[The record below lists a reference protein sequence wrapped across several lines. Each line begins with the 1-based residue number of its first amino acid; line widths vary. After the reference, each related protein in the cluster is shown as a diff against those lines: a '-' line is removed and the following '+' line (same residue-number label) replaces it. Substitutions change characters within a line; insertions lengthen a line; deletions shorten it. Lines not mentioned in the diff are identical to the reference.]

1 MIKNMVNVS
10 LKASEVYLITMN
22 VNAVLDKRTDY
33 WKKDMLSMLKK
44 FKKLRVSIATKKY
57 IQQTI
62 TKLEK

>member
-1 MIKNMVNVS
+1 MVNVS